1 MIFTSQQRKRNMF
14 LTQFPTNNHDLARK
28 DRHSISMRIRRHNR
42 NLRIKKQK
50 LKNPI

>member
-1 MIFTSQQRKRNMF
+1 MYLTSFPVQRDNYPK
-14 LTQFPTNNHDLARK
+14 K

-42 NLRIKKQK
+42 NLRIKKSK